1 MTIKVKITIS
11 LDVDKEDYHLPAD
24 EDAGQEI
31 ENSLTEFLYDIDG
44 VKIKSIK
51 TIQENMNNYLPTD
64 YQNFIALSRYTR
76 WKDDEQRRETV

>member
-51 TIQENMNNYLPTD
+51 TIQEKKY
-64 YQNFIALSRYTR
+64 
-76 WKDDEQRRETV
+76 E

>member
-1 MTIKVKITIS
+1 MMIKVKITIS

-51 TIQENMNNYLPTD
+51 TIQENKY
-64 YQNFIALSRYTR
+64 
-76 WKDDEQRRETV
+76 E

>member
-44 VKIKSIK
+44 VKIKSI
-51 TIQENMNNYLPTD
+51 
-64 YQNFIALSRYTR
+64 ALGSQFSKNSFKIVQPIDRFYAR
-76 WKDDEQRRETV
+76 V